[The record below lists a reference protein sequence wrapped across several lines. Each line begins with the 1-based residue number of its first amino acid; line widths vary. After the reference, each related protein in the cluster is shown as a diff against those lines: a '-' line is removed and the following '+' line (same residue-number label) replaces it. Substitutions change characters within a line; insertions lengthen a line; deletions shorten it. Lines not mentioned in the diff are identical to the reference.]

1 MDVRIEDLEF
11 GYNENRKVLEGV
23 FLKIDGPQLIS
34 IIGPNGVGKS
44 TLIHCMNKILNP
56 TGGVVQIEGKDVR
69 DYSVRE
75 LAKQMGYVPHAT
87 GDSFPMTVMD
97 TVLMGKYPHAGK
109 KVTNADVEE
118 VYGILKLLGI
128 EHLAMRSFDQ
138 LSAGQHQKVAL
149 ARGLAQQPK
158 ILLLDEPTSNLD
170 IKHQMDVSRILKE
183 MTEERDMVVV
193 MISHDLNIASKYS
206 DYMIMLHGGGIYAIG
221 TPEEVITPKNIKTV
235 YGVESSV
242 ILDEGRPHV
251 ILRDGLF
258 KEEEHRVNDGVI
270 CTR

>member
-1 MDVRIEDLEF
+1 MRIEDLEF

-149 ARGLAQQPK
+149 ARNA
-158 ILLLDEPTSNLD
+158 
-170 IKHQMDVSRILKE
+170 
-183 MTEERDMVVV
+183 
-193 MISHDLNIASKYS
+193 
-206 DYMIMLHGGGIYAIG
+206 
-221 TPEEVITPKNIKTV
+221 
-235 YGVESSV
+235 
-242 ILDEGRPHV
+242 
-251 ILRDGLF
+251 
-258 KEEEHRVNDGVI
+258 
-270 CTR
+270 